1 MSDHRILGP
10 IFFPFEKMIKTPNKE
25 DKTPLIYY
33 GGKSRDADWIISNFP
48 HGWTTLVDVFGGG
61 GAISFRVGIRRR
73 VIVYND
79 IGNVVHFMLMLRE
92 HGDELYRALYFTPY
106 SRDEFEH
113 CRDHWRERMD
123 IYQQWKNVPDGIEWA
138 RQWYTVINQGYTHEE
153 TSDSWHKAIQVNSG
167 SALANHTDDLP
178 KFVDRLRRMHVENMD
193 FSRIILEY
201 DLESTLFYC
210 DPPYLNESRVDF
222 NNYLNE
228 LSVERHIELIELL
241 KTVKGQVVLSGYA
254 SDLYDSR
261 LKGWRRAERTHMSSI
276 QNTKSINGRGTRTEV
291 LWIKEHQH
299 GLWGS
304 VEGVASPNVSGL
316 LPSW

>member
-1 MSDHRILGP
+1 MST
-10 IFFPFEKMIKTPNKE
+10 IFFPFEKMIKTPNRE

-33 GGKSRDADWIISNFP
+33 GGKSRDADWIISMFP
-48 HGWTTLVDVFGGG
+48 HGWSTLVDVFGGG

-73 VIVYND
+73 TVIYND
-79 IGNVVHFMLMLRE
+79 IGNVVHFMRMLRD

-106 SRDEFEH
+106 SRFEFEQ
-113 CRDHWRERMD
+113 CRDNWPLMMERYKQSGD
-123 IYQQWKNVPDGIEWA
+123 VEQGIEWS

-178 KFVDRLRRMHVENMD
+178 KFVDRLRRMHIENMD
-193 FSRIILEY
+193 FARIIPEY

-228 LSVERHIELIELL
+228 LSVERHVELIELL

-261 LKGWRRAERTHMSSI
+261 LKGWRRAERTHKSSI
-276 QNTKSINGRGTRTEV
+276 QNTKSMNGRGTRTEV

-299 GLWGS
+299 GLWSSSQDGTS
-304 VEGVASPNVSGL
+304 SNVPGL
-316 LPSW
+316 LSS